1 MDPSLETLERIFNT
15 KNNLRNLYILP
26 QYILT
31 YFSNICSF
39 YGSEKL
45 SDTFI
50 FKLINICNLHGLEML
65 IDTFIFKLELWILK
79 EES

>member
-1 MDPSLETLERIFNT
+1 MDSSLETLERIFNA

-31 YFSNICSF
+31 YSSNICSF
-39 YGSEKL
+39 HGLEKL